1 MAPKTLA
8 RNEALLDEMTSYSLG
23 NYVKDMMA
31 ILMERLIV
39 DLPNDPLN
47 YLIDLVQNDPRII
60 ALDEEARY
68 SRMDLRSIKTKQ
80 TLLKAIYDDLR
91 VYEKAP
97 FVSAV
102 VASKLLRQHFP
113 RHAND
118 IVNAVVQ
125 TEKALPPKVTL
136 RDFNTVAL
144 AVLAR
149 PAST

>member
-8 RNEALLDEMTSYSLG
+8 RNEELLDEMTSYSLG

-31 ILMERLIV
+31 ILLERLIV
-39 DLPNDPLN
+39 DQPNDPLN
-47 YLIDLVQNDPRII
+47 YLINLVQNDPAII
-60 ALDEEARY
+60 ALDDEARY
-68 SRMDLRSIKTKQ
+68 SRMDLRTIKTKQ
-80 TLLKAIYDDLR
+80 KLLKTIYDDLR
-91 VYEKAP
+91 TYDKAA
-97 FVSAV
+97 FLSAIL
-102 VASKLLRQHFP
+102 ASKLLRQHFP

-125 TEKALPPKVTL
+125 TEKVLPPKVTL
-136 RDFNTVAL
+136 RDLSTLAL